1 MNKNPLSFPL
11 EYLFIGIVLL
21 VAIAIFTMYLLES
34 KKRYE
39 KFKNSKP
46 QPQIIMF
53 YTTWC
58 GHSRKMKPI
67 FKEVKNE
74 LVTIDKT
81 KNKKKLLKDLVD
93 FKLVDCDSDSDNLCS
108 LFKIKYLPTIIL
120 IKDGKKI
127 NYTGGPNLEKLYLF
141 LKKELIN

>member
-39 KFKNSKP
+39 KFKNSKTSTSDNNVLY
-46 QPQIIMF
+46 
-53 YTTWC
+53 YTS

-93 FKLVDCDSDSDNLCS
+93 FKLVDCDD
-108 LFKIKYLPTIIL
+108 IVII
-120 IKDGKKI
+120 
-127 NYTGGPNLEKLYLF
+127 YVVYSR
-141 LKKELIN
+141 